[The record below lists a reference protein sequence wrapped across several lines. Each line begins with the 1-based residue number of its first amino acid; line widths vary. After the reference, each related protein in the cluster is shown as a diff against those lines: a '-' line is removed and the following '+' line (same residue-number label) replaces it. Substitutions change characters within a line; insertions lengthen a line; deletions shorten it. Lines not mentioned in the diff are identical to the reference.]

1 MNRLFFLI
9 SILILSS
16 SAHAGMSDI
25 DLEVR
30 EAIAYEL
37 DENPNDIHSM
47 RFVETEPG
55 CFFVVEAKVYNN
67 SCRVCMQKVF
77 EDYVAGDVICERIWL
92 QSEQEI

>member
-1 MNRLFFLI
+1 MSHLFFLI
-9 SILILSS
+9 SILVLCV

-37 DENPNDIHSM
+37 DENPDDVHSL
-47 RFVETEPG
+47 RFVETEPD

-67 SCRVCMQKVF
+67 SCRVCIHKVF
-77 EDYVAGDVICERIWL
+77 EDYLAADAICERIWL
-92 QSEQEI
+92 QSEQEN